1 MPDALAKYFDAM
13 DRASAEGRL
22 VRDMVA
28 KLSAALPA
36 LDQWVTAHVPHEP
49 WRGTASEDPFEALHA
64 WPDFDQ
70 ARDAFD
76 RHRSAV
82 REMDATYRALSP
94 EERMVVSDPT
104 LRPRKPV
111 HVTVRARW
119 SSRDRRR

>member
-94 EERMVVSDPT
+94 EERMVVSHPT